1 MNCCCPAA
9 SRYTF
14 PLAEE
19 TGSEYALARV
29 VAGPEDVRQRPLA
42 KYSDVIEYAVKTLYA
57 VGDLLFKK
65 ISILEPGLD
74 LLQCVQH
81 SSSHIDRWLEG
92 DLCQYSG
99 RSSLVRAEGESAL
112 VLHY

>member
-29 VAGPEDVRQRPLA
+29 VAGPEDVWQRPLA
-42 KYSDVIEYAVKTLYA
+42 EYSDVIEYAVKTLYA
-57 VGDLLFKK
+57 VGDLLFKNQYTGAK
-65 ISILEPGLD
+65 LGSVTMRTAQ
-74 LLQCVQH
+74 LQ
-81 SSSHIDRWLEG
+81 
-92 DLCQYSG
+92 
-99 RSSLVRAEGESAL
+99 
-112 VLHY
+112 LH